1 MPSSRFSATDLHQLE
16 RQLKAWRRLRR
27 GHGRLPEGLWE
38 AAVGLGRTHGLSR
51 VARRLHLD
59 YYKLKRLSSDRGSA
73 SPAKKASDCRPAFV
87 EMALPAPSPEAAV
100 CRVELRNG
108 QGGTMRVDL
117 PNDSGAVLKLVE
129 TFWRRT

>member
-1 MPSSRFSATDLHQLE
+1 MAQ
-16 RQLKAWRRLRR
+16 
-27 GHGRLPEGLWE
+27 
-38 AAVGLGRTHGLSR
+38 THGVSC

-59 YYKLKRLSSDRGSA
+59 YYKLKRLSLEWRSA
-73 SPAKKASDCRPAFV
+73 SKAKKASECPPAFV
-87 EMALPAPSPEAAV
+87 EVALPAPGPETAV
-100 CRVELRNG
+100 CRVELRDG